1 MKILIDKN
9 GDELYLFHEYKTKNH
24 DWRLDTVCEVEEI
37 SRLFGRIYDIL
48 IEEDENGNKLN
59 R

>member
-9 GDELYLFHEYKTKNH
+9 DNELYLFQEHKTKNH

-37 SRLFGRIYDIL
+37 SRFFGRIYDIL
-48 IEEDENGNKLN
+48 IEEEEENGNKLN
-59 R
+59 